1 MNHLQNWKESIK
13 ANNVTIDLT
22 RELYDRQLT
31 NISIQ
36 SGNMSINLDVLP
48 IEVYVSKLVE
58 DFGEEFSISKI
69 ECQIKE
75 KNLFYYYTD
84 EDYHNIT
91 HDEAIVILDYI
102 FLHHSELGYKVVFE

>member
-13 ANNVTIDLT
+13 NNNVTIDLT

-36 SGNMSINLDVLP
+36 SGDMSMNLDVLP
-48 IEVYVSKLVE
+48 TEVYGSELVE
-58 DFGEEFSISKI
+58 DFGEEFDISKI

-75 KNLFYYYTD
+75 KTLFYYYTD
-84 EDYHNIT
+84 EDFHNIT
-91 HDEAIVILDYI
+91 HDEAVEILDYL
-102 FLHHSELGYKVVFE
+102 FLHHSELGYNVVFE